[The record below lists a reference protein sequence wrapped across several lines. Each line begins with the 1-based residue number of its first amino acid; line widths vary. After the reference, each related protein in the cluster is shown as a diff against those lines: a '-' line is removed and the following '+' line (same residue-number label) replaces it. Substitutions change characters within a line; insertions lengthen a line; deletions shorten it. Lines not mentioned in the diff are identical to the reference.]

1 MELSQVQEGWA
12 AEFDE
17 YIVDDLMNEINPI
30 AVDIELD
37 RSLTL

>member
-17 YIVDDLMNEINPI
+17 YRVDDLMNEINPI